1 MSTMTY
7 IVRSIWEPVRTE
19 SRQPDR
25 VLTTRNPLKP
35 RERRVVRATGSRLAG
50 AVFATLA
57 RACGV
62 PAPTATWRMASAPT
76 YENSIGE
83 LVLDERSAKV
93 TLFRSTQDGDARTLT
108 RVYNSELTARLR
120 P

>member
-1 MSTMTY
+1 
-7 IVRSIWEPVRTE
+7 
-19 SRQPDR
+19 
-25 VLTTRNPLKP
+25 
-35 RERRVVRATGSRLAG
+35 
-50 AVFATLA
+50 
-57 RACGV
+57 
-62 PAPTATWRMASAPT
+62 MASAPT